1 MTNAFLLYYTRLKG
15 SGPCITMDSVLPSE
29 GRYSGSIPDM
39 GIKSK
44 QKARRSFELAG
55 FLALKL
61 GVNYLAFLRS
71 FSR

>member
-1 MTNAFLLYYTRLKG
+1 
-15 SGPCITMDSVLPSE
+15 MDSVLPSE

-55 FLALKL
+55 FLAPKL
-61 GVNYLAFLRS
+61 DANYLAFLRS